1 MTTGSLRAS
10 IAVALVVICGA
21 AVALVARGAIGH
33 PNSDSP
39 AAAVPNSPV
48 PNSPAPKSAAYIGG
62 PYASLLASST
72 DLGSARGNHV
82 QLTAA
87 LHSPARPQSLIGWAD
102 LHGLTV
108 RWRPGD
114 GWAVVEGTPAAI
126 AGGLGVDVH
135 DYRGRRGQV
144 FYASPQQPA
153 VPIALR
159 AEVAEFG
166 RILSYTPHRE
176 AKPPAVPLEVP
187 TQGLTPSA
195 LLRTYNIQPL
205 RDAGVTGKGVTV
217 VVFAFDGFD
226 QADLDTFSSTFNLP
240 RFVPEVVGGQP
251 PARRGEATMDLE
263 AIHAIAPDARKV
275 LVNARSTVEGE
286 GGFEKIGAMM
296 EEADRRYPG
305 AVWSF
310 SIGWGCDKLI
320 TAADLVPARSALTRA
335 QANGTTAFD
344 ASGDL
349 AGLECKGGQ
358 EWSSPPSVDDV
369 GLDAVASIPE
379 MTNVGGTTLST
390 DDSGGW
396 LAEQAWFDA
405 PLSQGTAGGVSAL
418 YKRPQWQAALNT
430 GRGEDR
436 RLAPDVAAVA
446 DPFTGVKI
454 VFDQQVISGG
464 GTSLAAPI
472 WAGITAVMDQYLV
485 ERDGRLLGELN
496 PLLYNVAEGARFPAF
511 RDVVLGGNAVDNAGP
526 GYDLVT
532 GLGTPDVDNLVRDLL
547 VAQRVLP

>member
-10 IAVALVVICGA
+10 FAAALVVICGA
-21 AVALVARGAIGH
+21 AVALVARGDTGH
-33 PNSDSP
+33 QHSGIP
-39 AAAVPNSPV
+39 AVAVPSTSAPNSPG
-48 PNSPAPKSAAYIGG
+48 SISG
-62 PYASLLASST
+62 PYAALLADST
-72 DLGSARGNHV
+72 DLGSAQGNHV

-87 LHSPARPQSLIGWAD
+87 LRSPTRPRALTGWAD
-102 LHGLTV
+102 RHGLTV

-114 GWAVVEGTPAAI
+114 GWAVVEGSPVAMAT
-126 AGGLGVDVH
+126 GLGVDVH

-153 VPIALR
+153 VPTDLHS
-159 AEVAEFG
+159 EVAEFG

-176 AKPPAVPLEVP
+176 SKPPVLPLEVP
-187 TQGLTPSA
+187 AQGLTPDA
-195 LLRTYNIQPL
+195 LLRTYNIAPL

-217 VVFAFDGFD
+217 VVFAFDGFA
-226 QADLDTFSSTFNLP
+226 QADLDTFSSMFNLP

-251 PARRGEATMDLE
+251 TARRGEATMDLE
-263 AIHAIAPDARKV
+263 AIHAIAPDARTV

-286 GGFEKIGAMM
+286 GGFEKIGTMM
-296 EEADRRYPG
+296 EEADRLYPG

-320 TAADLVPARSALTRA
+320 TAADLVPARTALTRA

-358 EWSSPPSVDDV
+358 EWSAPPSVDDV

-390 DDSGGW
+390 DAGGGW

-418 YKRPQWQAALNT
+418 YNRPLWQADLST
-430 GRGEDR
+430 RRGEGR

-446 DPFTGVKI
+446 DPFTGVQI
-454 VFDQQVISGG
+454 VFDDQVISGG

-472 WAGITAVMDQYLV
+472 WAGITAVMDQYLI
-485 ERDGRLLGELN
+485 EREGRPLGELN
-496 PLLYNVAEGARFPAF
+496 PLLYHVAEGARYPAF
-511 RDVVLGGNAVDNAGP
+511 RDVELGGNAVDLAGP

>member
-10 IAVALVVICGA
+10 IGAALVVVCA
-21 AVALVARGAIGH
+21 AALALVARGDD
-33 PNSDSP
+33 NVP
-39 AAAVPNSPV
+39 AGSGVFSGPIS
-48 PNSPAPKSAAYIGG
+48 G
-62 PYASLLASST
+62 PYAALLAGST
-72 DLGSARGNHV
+72 DLGSARGAHA
-82 QLTAA
+82 QLTVA
-87 LHSPARPQSLIGWAD
+87 LRSTAHPQALISWAGR
-102 LHGLTV
+102 HGLTV

-114 GWAVVEGTPAAI
+114 GWAVIEGAPAKVA
-126 AGGLGVDVH
+126 AGLGVDVH
-135 DYRGRRGQV
+135 DYRAPRGQL
-144 FYASPQQPA
+144 FYASPQQPE
-153 VPIALR
+153 VPAGLR

-176 AKPPAVPLEVP
+176 ARPPVLPAEVP

-195 LLRTYNIQPL
+195 LLQTYNIKPL
-205 RDAGVTGKGVTV
+205 HDAGATGKGITV
-217 VVFAFDGFD
+217 VVFGFDGFD
-226 QADLDTFSSTFNLP
+226 QADLDTFASMFNLP

-251 PARRGEATMDLE
+251 TARRGEATMDLE
-263 AIHAIAPDARKV
+263 AIHAIAPDAKLV

-286 GGFEKIGAMM
+286 GGFEKIGTMM

-320 TAADLVPARSALTRA
+320 TAADLVPARTALTRA

-358 EWSSPPSVDDV
+358 EWSAPPSADDV

-379 MTNVGGTTLST
+379 ITNVGGTTLST
-390 DDSGGW
+390 DANGGW

-405 PLSQGTAGGVSAL
+405 PLSQGTAGGASAL
-418 YKRPQWQAALNT
+418 YKRPAWQAALNSK
-430 GRGEDR
+430 RGDDR
-436 RLAPDVAAVA
+436 RLAPDIAAVA

-454 VFDQQVISGG
+454 VFDQQVVAGG
-464 GTSLAAPI
+464 GTSLAAPL
-472 WAGITAVMDQYLV
+472 WAGMTAVMDQYLI
-485 ERDGRLLGELN
+485 ERDGRLLGDLN
-496 PLLYNVAEGARFPAF
+496 PLLYHVAEGARLPAF

>member
-10 IAVALVVICGA
+10 IAAGLVVVCGA
-21 AVALVARGAIGH
+21 AVALVARGDD
-33 PNSDSP
+33 NVP
-39 AAAVPNSPV
+39 AGTGP
-48 PNSPAPKSAAYIGG
+48 ITG
-62 PYASLLASST
+62 PYAALLASST
-72 DLGSARGNHV
+72 DLGAARGNHV

-87 LHSPARPQSLIGWAD
+87 LRSASHPQALIGWAGQR
-102 LHGLTV
+102 GLSV

-114 GWAVVEGTPAAI
+114 GWAVVEGTAAEM
-126 AGGLGVDVH
+126 AAGLGVDVH
-135 DYRGRRGQV
+135 NYRGARGQV
-144 FYASPQQPA
+144 FYASPQQPV
-153 VPIALR
+153 VPDRLR

-176 AKPPAVPLEVP
+176 AKPPVFPTEVP

-195 LLRTYNIQPL
+195 LLRTYNVKPL
-205 RDAGVTGKGVTV
+205 HDAGATGKGITV
-217 VVFAFDGFD
+217 IVFAFDGFD

-251 PARRGEATMDLE
+251 TARRGEATMDLE
-263 AIHAIAPDARKV
+263 AIHAIAPDAKKV
-275 LVNARSTVEGE
+275 LVNARPTVEGE
-286 GGFEKIGAMM
+286 GGFEKIATMM
-296 EEADRRYPG
+296 EDADRRYPG

-320 TAADLVPARSALTRA
+320 TAADLVPARSALIRA

-358 EWSSPPSVDDV
+358 EWSAPPSADDV

-390 DDSGGW
+390 DQSGGW

-418 YKRPQWQAALNT
+418 YKRPAWQGALNT
-430 GRGEDR
+430 SRGEGR
-436 RLAPDVAAVA
+436 RLAPDISAVA

-454 VFDQQVISGG
+454 VFDQQVVSGG
-464 GTSLAAPI
+464 GTSLAAPL
-472 WAGITAVMDQYLV
+472 WAGMTAVMNQYLI
-485 ERDGRLLGELN
+485 ERDGRLLGDLN
-496 PLLYNVAEGARFPAF
+496 PLLYHVAEGARLPAF

-532 GLGTPDVDNLVRDLL
+532 GLGTPDVENLAQDLL

>member
-1 MTTGSLRAS
+1 MATGSWRTS
-10 IAVALVVICGA
+10 IAAALVVVCSA
-21 AVALVARGAIGH
+21 AVALVARGH
-33 PNSDSP
+33 DHVP
-39 AAAVPNSPV
+39 AGADAGF
-48 PNSPAPKSAAYIGG
+48 IGG

-72 DLGSARGNHV
+72 DLGSSRRPHV
-82 QLTAA
+82 RLTAA
-87 LHSPARPQSLIGWAD
+87 LRSAEHPQALIGWAGRN
-102 LHGLTV
+102 GLSV
-108 RWRPGD
+108 QWRPGD
-114 GWAVVEGTPAAI
+114 AWAVVEGTPAAV
-126 AGGLGVDVH
+126 AAGLGVDVR
-135 DYRGRRGQV
+135 DFRGPRGQV
-144 FYASPQQPA
+144 FYASRRQPS
-153 VPIALR
+153 VPADLR
-159 AEVAEFG
+159 VEVSEFG

-176 AKPPAVPLEVP
+176 AKPPFFPAEVP

-195 LLRTYNIQPL
+195 LLRTYNIAPL
-205 RDAGVTGKGVTV
+205 RESGLTGKGVTV
-217 VVFAFDGFD
+217 IVFAFDGFD

-240 RFVPEVVGGQP
+240 RFVPDVIGGQP
-251 PARRGEATMDLE
+251 SSRRGEATMDLE
-263 AIHAIAPDARKV
+263 AIHAIAPDARTV
-275 LVNARSTVEGE
+275 LVNARPTVEGE
-286 GGFEKIGAMM
+286 GGFQKIATMM
-296 EEADRRYPG
+296 EDTDRRYPG

-320 TAADLVPARSALTRA
+320 TAADLVPARAALTKA

-358 EWSSPPSVDDV
+358 EWSSPPSPDDV

-390 DDSGGW
+390 DADGGW

-418 YKRPQWQAALNT
+418 YKRPVWQSALNPS
-430 GRGEDR
+430 RGEGR
-436 RLAPDVAAVA
+436 RLAPDIAAVA

-454 VFDQQVISGG
+454 VFNQQMVVGG

-472 WAGITAVMDQYLV
+472 WAGITAVLDQYLV

-496 PLLYNVAEGARFPAF
+496 PLLYHVAEGARYPAF
-511 RDVVLGGNAVDNAGP
+511 RDVILGGNAVDNAGP
-526 GYDLVT
+526 GFDLVT
-532 GLGTPDVDNLVRDLL
+532 GLGTPDVDGLARDLL

>member
-1 MTTGSLRAS
+1 MTTASLRAA
-10 IAVALVVICGA
+10 IAAF
-21 AVALVARGAIGH
+21 LVAVCCAGLVFVAGGH
-33 PNSDSP
+33 DPDRTVGIP
-39 AAAVPNSPV
+39 AASGT
-48 PNSPAPKSAAYIGG
+48 ITG
-62 PYASLLASST
+62 PYAALLADSA
-72 DLGSARGNHV
+72 DLGSARGRHA

-87 LHSPARPQSLIGWAD
+87 LQSGDRPQALIDWAQR
-102 LHGLTV
+102 LGLNV

-114 GWAVVEGTPAAI
+114 AWAVVEGLPAAVA
-126 AGGLGVDVH
+126 AGFGVDVH
-135 DYRGRRGQV
+135 DYRSPRGQV
-144 FYASPQQPA
+144 FYASRQQPA
-153 VPIALR
+153 VPESLR
-159 AEVAEFG
+159 AEVIEFG

-176 AKPPAVPLEVP
+176 ARPVLPAEVP

-205 RDAGVTGKGVTV
+205 RDAGFTGKGVTV
-217 VVFAFDGFD
+217 IVFAFDGFD
-226 QADLDTFSSTFNLP
+226 QADLDTFSSTFGLP

-251 PARRGEATMDLE
+251 SARRGEATMDLE
-263 AIHAIAPDARKV
+263 AVHAIAPDAKKV
-275 LVNARSTVEGE
+275 LFNARSTVEGE
-286 GGFEKIGAMM
+286 GGFEKIATMM

-310 SIGWGCDKLI
+310 SIGWGCDKLV
-320 TAADLVPARSALTRA
+320 TAADLVPARTALIRA

-358 EWSSPPSVDDV
+358 EWSAPPSTDDI

-418 YKRPQWQAALNT
+418 YQRPGWQAALDV
-430 GRGEDR
+430 GRGEGR

-454 VFDQQVISGG
+454 VFNQEVIVGG

-472 WAGITAVMDQYLV
+472 WAGIAAVINQYLV
-485 ERDGRLLGELN
+485 ERDGRLIGALN
-496 PLLYNVAEGARFPAF
+496 PLLYHIAEGARFPAF
-511 RDVVLGGNAVDNAGP
+511 RDVQLGGNAVDIARP

-532 GLGTPDVDNLVRDLL
+532 GLGTPDVDNLARDLL